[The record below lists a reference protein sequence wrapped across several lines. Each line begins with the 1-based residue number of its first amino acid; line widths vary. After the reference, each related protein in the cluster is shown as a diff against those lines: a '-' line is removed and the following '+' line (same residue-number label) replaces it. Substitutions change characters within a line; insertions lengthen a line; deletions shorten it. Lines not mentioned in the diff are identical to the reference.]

1 MQGLEPALDG
11 TLTKHLIRT
20 CRFGEAFQFDG
31 PEIAVFK
38 EVTQKSSSD
47 LSNHHCVR
55 LGKCLQPRG
64 EVRRLAD
71 NCLFLRGTR
80 SYQVTDDHDPRG
92 NTYPRREPAFR
103 LDGTNG
109 VRQLQPCAHRS
120 LGIILLSLR
129 VTEVGQDAIAHV
141 FSDKAIMSAYRFGNA
156 LMIRTIH
163 LAQVLRV
170 EARSE
175 RGRANEIAEH
185 HRELS
190 SLGAIRGRRSGHDR
204 KRLSGA
210 LAYRFAA
217 TTAEPRCDVVFE
229 TTGWAQRRKRR
240 PALRAIAPSCHV
252 FGHATRA
259 AHGVVLK
266 RARSH
271 FTITKEHSI

>member
-1 MQGLEPALDG
+1 MQGLEPALDSARA
-11 TLTKHLIRT
+11 KHLIRT

-31 PEIAVFK
+31 AEIAVFK
-38 EVTQKSSSD
+38 EVTQKPSSD

-64 EVRRLAD
+64 EVWCLAD

-109 VRQLQPCAHRS
+109 IHQLQPCAHRS

-141 FSDKAIMSAYRFGNA
+141 FSDKAIMSAYRLGNA
-156 LMIRTIH
+156 LMIRTVH

-204 KRLSGA
+204 QRLSGA
-210 LAYRFAA
+210 VAYRFAA
-217 TTAEPRCDVVFE
+217 TTAEPRCDLVFK
-229 TTGWAQRRKRR
+229 TACWAQRRKRR
-240 PALRAIAPSCHV
+240 SALRAKAPGCRV
-252 FGHATRA
+252 FRHATRA
-259 AHGVVLK
+259 VHVTVL
-266 RARSH
+266 RYARSH
-271 FTITKEHSI
+271 LTIT